1 MIEKIAITTGYII
14 AGLLILAIG
23 LGALVLIIYLVTVA
37 KMLLGL

>member
-1 MIEKIAITTGYII
+1 MIEKFVVTIGYTI

-37 KMLLGL
+37 KVLLGL